1 MSQLKRGGAKQG
13 ELKRGGA
20 KRYDPDK
27 ARQLP
32 GARAFL
38 LYLLPMPMLFVA
50 LWRMLGGNTSSAL
63 GFALCFAL
71 CMVAATLVRN
81 GLSIEQEAKRRKIV
95 RRSSTVP
102 YKLIGAGVL
111 GGAIFIGAA
120 LGAKIAFFSSVLL
133 GIAAAVGAVFT
144 YGTDP
149 SRNAPD
155 MPAVGVTSEE
165 VLEILNEA
173 DEKIVAIEA
182 ARDRIHNV
190 EMKDRLKNIVKGVR
204 EITDIVEDDPRDLR
218 RARKFLRTYLDGA
231 QRVTEGYAD
240 THKYGDNGE
249 LEDNFRNVLETIENV
264 IEEQKGKLLE
274 NNLTELDVQIEVLQM
289 QLEKEGV

>member
-1 MSQLKRGGAKQG
+1 VT

-20 KRYDPDK
+20 KKYNPDNPVRTPT
-27 ARQLP
+27 AR
-32 GARAFL
+32 GFL
-38 LYLLPMPMLFVA
+38 LYLLPMPMLFLA
-50 LWRMLGGNTSSAL
+50 LWRMLGGNSSSAF
-63 GFALCFAL
+63 GFAVCFAL
-71 CMVAATLVRN
+71 CMVAATLVRK
-81 GLSIEQEAKRRKIV
+81 GLGIEQEAKRRKIV

-102 YKLIGAGVL
+102 YKAIGAGIL
-111 GGAIFIGAA
+111 GVAIFTGAL
-120 LGAKIAFFSSVLL
+120 LGAKITLFSSLLL
-133 GIAAAVGAVFT
+133 GLASAIGAVFT

-155 MPAVGVTSEE
+155 MSAVGVTSEE
-165 VLEILNEA
+165 VLEILDEA
-173 DEKIVAIEA
+173 DQKILAIEA

-190 EMKDRLKNIVKGVR
+190 EMKDRLKKIVTGVR

-240 THKYGDNGE
+240 THKYGDDGE
-249 LEDNFRNVLETIENV
+249 LENNFRNVLDTIETV

>member
-1 MSQLKRGGAKQG
+1 MNQLKPGGAK
-13 ELKRGGA
+13 KYNPDNPVRIPAA
-20 KRYDPDK
+20 KG
-27 ARQLP
+27 L
-32 GARAFL
+32 L
-38 LYLLPMPMLFVA
+38 LYLLPMPMLLLA
-50 LWRMLGGNTSSAL
+50 LARMLGGNSSSAL
-63 GFALCFAL
+63 GFAVCFAL
-71 CMVAATLVRN
+71 CMVAASMIRN
-81 GLSIEQEAKRRKIV
+81 GLGIEQEARRRKIV
-95 RRSSTVP
+95 RRSSTMP
-102 YKLIGAGVL
+102 YKAIGAGVL
-111 GGAIFIGAA
+111 GVAIFIGAL
-120 LGAKIAFFSSVLL
+120 LGAKITLFSSLLL
-133 GIAAAVGAVFT
+133 GVAAAIGSVFT

-149 SRNAPD
+149 SRSAPD

-165 VLEILNEA
+165 VIEILDEA
-173 DEKIVAIEA
+173 DQKILAIEA
-182 ARDRIHNV
+182 ATGRIHNV

-249 LEDNFRNVLETIENV
+249 LEDNFRNVLETIETV
-264 IEEQKGKLLE
+264 IEDQKGKLLE

>member
-1 MSQLKRGGAKQG
+1 MSQLKRGGAK
-13 ELKRGGA
+13 K
-20 KRYDPDK
+20 YDPDSPVRIPASK
-27 ARQLP
+27 
-32 GARAFL
+32 GFL

-50 LWRMLGGNTSSAL
+50 LWRMLGGHTSSAL
-63 GFALCFAL
+63 GFAVCFAL

-81 GLSIEQEAKRRKIV
+81 GLGIEQEAKRRKIV

-102 YKLIGAGVL
+102 YKAIGAGVVGL
-111 GGAIFIGAA
+111 AIFIGAL
-120 LGAKIAFFSSVLL
+120 LGAKITLFSSLLL
-133 GIAAAVGAVFT
+133 GVAAAVGTVFT

-149 SRNAPD
+149 SRTAPD

-173 DEKIVAIEA
+173 DQKILAIEA

-249 LEDNFRNVLETIENV
+249 LEDNFRNVLQTIETV
-264 IEEQKGKLLE
+264 IKEQKGKLLE
-274 NNLTELDVQIEVLQM
+274 NNLTELDVQIEVLQL

>member
-1 MSQLKRGGAKQG
+1 MNQVTRGGARK
-13 ELKRGGA
+13 
-20 KRYDPDK
+20 YDPDNPVRTPT
-27 ARQLP
+27 AR
-32 GARAFL
+32 GFL
-38 LYLLPMPMLFVA
+38 LFLLPMPMLFLA
-50 LWRMLGGNTSSAL
+50 LLRMLGGNSSSAL
-63 GFALCFAL
+63 GFAISFTL
-71 CMVAATLVRN
+71 CMVAATMVRK
-81 GLSIEQEAKRRKIV
+81 GLGIEQEAKRRKIV

-102 YKLIGAGVL
+102 YKAIAAGVL
-111 GGAIFIGAA
+111 GIGVFIGAL
-120 LGAKIAFFSSVLL
+120 LGAKIAFISSLLL
-133 GIAAAVGAVFT
+133 GVTAVVGSVFT

-149 SRNAPD
+149 SRTAPD

-165 VLEILNEA
+165 VLEILDEA
-173 DEKIVAIEA
+173 DEKILAIEA

-190 EMKDRLKNIVKGVR
+190 EMKDRLKSIVKGVR

-249 LEDNFRNVLETIENV
+249 LEDNFRNVLQTIETV

>member
-1 MSQLKRGGAKQG
+1 VVQKNTTLTTLYGHQRRVVSCCICYRCRCCFSRSG
-13 ELKRGGA
+13 ECWVVTAVVRSGL
-20 KRYDPDK
+20 PCVLHCVWL
-27 ARQLP
+27 RQ
-32 GARAFL
+32 
-38 LYLLPMPMLFVA
+38 A
-50 LWRMLGGNTSSAL
+50 L
-63 GFALCFAL
+63 
-71 CMVAATLVRN
+71 
-81 GLSIEQEAKRRKIV
+81 
-95 RRSSTVP
+95 
-102 YKLIGAGVL
+102 
-111 GGAIFIGAA
+111 
-120 LGAKIAFFSSVLL
+120 LGAKITLFSSLLL
-133 GIAAAVGAVFT
+133 GLASAIGAVFT

-155 MPAVGVTSEE
+155 MSAVGVTSEE
-165 VLEILNEA
+165 VLEILDEA
-173 DEKIVAIEA
+173 DQKILAIEA

-190 EMKDRLKNIVKGVR
+190 EMKDRLKKIVTGVR

-240 THKYGDNGE
+240 THKYGDDGE
-249 LEDNFRNVLETIENV
+249 LENNFRNVLDTIETV

>member
-1 MSQLKRGGAKQG
+1 MTQLKRGGAK
-13 ELKRGGA
+13 K
-20 KRYDPDK
+20 YDPDNPVRLPR
-27 ARQLP
+27 AR
-32 GARAFL
+32 GFL
-38 LYLLPMPMLFVA
+38 LYLLPLPMLFLA
-50 LWRMLGGNTSSAL
+50 LIRLFGTNSSSAVGFAV
-63 GFALCFAL
+63 GFALCMA
-71 CMVAATLVRN
+71 AATLVRK
-81 GLSIEQEAKRRKIV
+81 GLGIEQEARRRKIV
-95 RRSSTVP
+95 RRSSTIP
-102 YKLIGAGVL
+102 YKAIGAGVL
-111 GGAIFIGAA
+111 GVGIFIGAW
-120 LGAKIAFFSSVLL
+120 LGADVNIVNSLLL
-133 GIAAAVGAVFT
+133 GAASTIGSFFT

-149 SRNAPD
+149 SRHAPD

-165 VLEILNEA
+165 VIEILDEA
-173 DEKIVAIEA
+173 DQKILAIEA

-240 THKYGDNGE
+240 THKYGDNGV
-249 LEDNFRNVLETIENV
+249 LEDNFRNVLTTIETV

-289 QLEKEGV
+289 QLEREGV

>member
-1 MSQLKRGGAKQG
+1 MSQLKRGGAK
-13 ELKRGGA
+13 K
-20 KRYDPDK
+20 YDPDNPVRVPT
-27 ARQLP
+27 AR
-32 GARAFL
+32 GFL
-38 LYLLPMPMLFVA
+38 LYLLPMPMLFLA
-50 LWRMLGGNTSSAL
+50 LWRMFGGNSSSAL
-63 GFALCFAL
+63 GFAVCFAL
-71 CMVAATLVRN
+71 CMLAATMVRN
-81 GLSIEQEAKRRKIV
+81 GLAIEQEAKRRKIV

-102 YKLIGAGVL
+102 YKMIGAGIV
-111 GGAIFIGAA
+111 GIAIFIGAL
-120 LGAKIAFFSSVLL
+120 LGAKITLFSSLLL
-133 GIAAAVGAVFT
+133 GVAAGVGAVLT

-165 VLEILNEA
+165 VIEILDEA
-173 DEKIVAIEA
+173 DQKILAIEA

-249 LEDNFRNVLETIENV
+249 LEDNFRNVLRTIETV